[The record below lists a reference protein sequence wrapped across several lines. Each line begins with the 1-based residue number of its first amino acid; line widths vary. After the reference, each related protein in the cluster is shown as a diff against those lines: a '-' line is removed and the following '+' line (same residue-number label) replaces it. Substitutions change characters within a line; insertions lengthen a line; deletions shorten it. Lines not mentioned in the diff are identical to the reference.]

1 MKQFL
6 INTASNTLTAVALV
20 GALAFAAP
28 AKADTRDVIGGLF
41 VGLLLGELNKPQ
53 QTQTV
58 QQHVVQQPI
67 ILRERKHCGHFENL
81 DYQGAYVVW
90 TKFNACTGQVVAQEV
105 RPRY

>member
-1 MKQFL
+1 MKKFL
-6 INTASNTLTAVALV
+6 IDTASNTLTAVALV

-28 AKADTRDVIGGLF
+28 AKADTRDVVGGLF
-41 VGLLLGELNKPQ
+41 LGLLLGELTKTEQP
-53 QTQTV
+53 V
-58 QQHVVQQPI
+58 QHQVQQPI

>member
-41 VGLLLGELNKPQ
+41 VGLLLGELNKSQ
-53 QTQTV
+53 HTQPI
-58 QQHVVQQPI
+58 QQHQPI

>member
-6 INTASNTLTAVALV
+6 IDTASNTLTAVALV

-28 AKADTRDVIGGLF
+28 AKADTRDVVGGLF
-41 VGLLLGELNKPQ
+41 LGLLLGELNKSQ
-53 QTQTV
+53 QTQPI